1 MNLQELEQRINKNKQ
16 NIDFAALNQEL
27 KDLESKLQTPEVW
40 SNQNLASELGQKSR
54 EIKET
59 LEMFSRWENIIEDA
73 KTAQEIGDE
82 ELLKE
87 SENALHKIEKE
98 LHVIYE
104 ITFEQPLWFFQ
115 DTVKPFHSYL
125 LPEYWSTLKR
135 PGFEIYRGT

>member
-1 MNLQELEQRINKNKQ
+1 MNLQELEQRINKDKQ

-73 KTAQEIGDE
+73 KTAQEI
-82 ELLKE
+82 
-87 SENALHKIEKE
+87 
-98 LHVIYE
+98 
-104 ITFEQPLWFFQ
+104 
-115 DTVKPFHSYL
+115 
-125 LPEYWSTLKR
+125 
-135 PGFEIYRGT
+135 